1 MRIEIEC
8 AFGAL
13 VSHFRVLHRNLQC
26 STEHAVLLMQ
36 VLSKLHNVCI
46 ERNLP
51 EHTGRVMSDTYGGN
65 GELLHGGQDLVGGEV
80 AEWRIS
86 ERYFEPA
93 DRNLGSR
100 RRTQDKQQL
109 RTKLRNTLRELQR
122 AEPGSWTRPDRS
134 TCEVYRKRRRPR
146 RP

>member
-1 MRIEIEC
+1 MSLFSPFYTKR
-8 AFGAL
+8 AQHTVL
-13 VSHFRVLHRNLQC
+13 PPRTKLRKHRLNRHFAPQSATPLRGNLQILWDG
-26 STEHAVLLMQ
+26 SAGTET
-36 VLSKLHNVCI
+36 
-46 ERNLP
+46 R
-51 EHTGRVMSDTYGGN
+51 
-65 GELLHGGQDLVGGEV
+65 EV

-100 RRTQDKQQL
+100 RRTQDKQRL